1 LASRA
6 GLKDF
11 KDETGIERSAAI
23 AYFAARC
30 VDALARR
37 EFAMQYPARSPALV
51 DAMLDLT
58 SPPSNPPALLP
69 PNGFAKF

>member
-37 EFAMQYPARSPALV
+37 EFAMQYPARALVLVLV

-58 SPPSNPPALLP
+58 SPPSNPHALLP
-69 PNGFAKF
+69 PK